1 MYIYVCVCVDIK
13 YTKCFKITS
22 DNQKLKV
29 YNTKNVEKCSF
40 SYTVSESV
48 IWHYSLPDQFGNIY

>member
-29 YNTKNVEKCSF
+29 YNTKNVEKRSF
-40 SYTVSESV
+40 SYTKWKCDLALLISRS
-48 IWHYSLPDQFGNIY
+48 IR